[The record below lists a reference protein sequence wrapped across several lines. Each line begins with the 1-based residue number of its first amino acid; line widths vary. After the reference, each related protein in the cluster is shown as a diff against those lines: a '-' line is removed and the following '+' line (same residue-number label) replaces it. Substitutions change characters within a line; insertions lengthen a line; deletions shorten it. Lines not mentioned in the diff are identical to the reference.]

1 MRIVL
6 VSTTCLCLMLAGCNK
21 AATGGSDNQ
30 PMLAF
35 APSDARVSEK
45 VRPAAV
51 AAPAFSPN
59 TPTLSPN
66 DSAQGDSDGVAT
78 TPLTV
83 SLPKIA
89 YDYKY
94 NFLLPTD
101 QVVAAQQAHI
111 AACDKLGLAR
121 CQLVSSESGNSNGAS
136 LKLRVASDI
145 ARRFSTD
152 LVAAV
157 AKAGGRAVDQS
168 ISAEDVS
175 KEISDTNARIH
186 QRELLIQRLTQILQT
201 RAGKVSE
208 LVEAERSVAAAQ
220 EELDQAKAWLTE
232 LQGRVAMS
240 DVEITYGA
248 IISTRSPVGRQDQGP
263 LSETIGESWWLFTAV
278 LYAVLRLL
286 IFLAPWTVV
295 AGGIFVAVRALRR
308 RWVKPAEEGVDPT
321 PAEDI
326 APLA

>member
-6 VSTTCLCLMLAGCNK
+6 LSATCLCLLLAGCGK
-21 AATGGSDNQ
+21 ASTGSANGSTE
-30 PMLAF
+30 AF
-35 APSDARVSEK
+35 ATSEPRLAEK
-45 VRPAAV
+45 MPLAPAAPP
-51 AAPAFSPN
+51 APMMNNGAN
-59 TPTLSPN
+59 EDN
-66 DSAQGDSDGVAT
+66 DGVAT

-83 SLPKIA
+83 ALPKIA

-94 NFLLPTD
+94 NFLLPAD
-101 QVVAAQQAHI
+101 QVAAAQQAHI
-111 AACDKLGLAR
+111 AACDRLGLAR
-121 CQLVSSESGNSNGAS
+121 CQLVSSESGNSNAAS

-145 ARRFSTD
+145 ARRFSAD
-152 LVAAV
+152 LVASV

-232 LQGRVAMS
+232 LRGRVAMS
-240 DVEITYGA
+240 DVEITYRA
-248 IISTRSPVGRQDQGP
+248 IISATSPTGSRDQGP
-263 LSETIGESWWLFTAV
+263 LSETIGQSWWFFTAT
-278 LYAVLRLL
+278 LLAVLRLL
-286 IFLAPWTVV
+286 IFLAPWTIV
-295 AGGIFVAVRALRR
+295 AGGIFVAVRAIRR
-308 RWVKPAEEGVDPT
+308 RRVNPAEESADLT
-321 PAEDI
+321 PSGDI
-326 APLA
+326 ASVV

>member
-1 MRIVL
+1 MRTVL
-6 VSTTCLCLMLAGCNK
+6 LSTTCLCLLLAGCGK
-21 AATGGSDNQ
+21 APTSNGNTAPIEAMAIPN
-30 PMLAF
+30 PRLADVT
-35 APSDARVSEK
+35 P
-45 VRPAAV
+45 PAAV
-51 AAPAFSPN
+51 TAPALNTNNSP
-59 TPTLSPN
+59 
-66 DSAQGDSDGVAT
+66 GSDTDAVAT

-89 YDYKY
+89 YEYKFG
-94 NFLLPTD
+94 FLLPAD
-101 QVVAAQQAHI
+101 QVAAAQQAHI
-111 AACDKLGLAR
+111 AACDRLGLAR
-121 CQLVSSESGNSNGAS
+121 CQLVSSESGNGNGAS
-136 LKLRVASDI
+136 LKLRVASDL
-145 ARRFSTD
+145 ARRFSAD
-152 LVAAV
+152 LLASV

-240 DVEITYGA
+240 DVEIAYRAIVSGA
-248 IISTRSPVGRQDQGP
+248 SPPVSRDQGP
-263 LSETIGESWWLFTAV
+263 LSETIGQSWWFFTAM

-295 AGGIFVAVRALRR
+295 AGGIFVAARAVRR
-308 RWVKPAEEGVDPT
+308 RTTKPVEESAESMPS
-321 PAEDI
+321 EDN
-326 APLA
+326 APVA

>member
-6 VSTTCLCLMLAGCNK
+6 VSTMCLCLLLAGCDK
-21 AATGGSDNQ
+21 AATGNGNNRQLDT
-30 PMLAF
+30 F
-35 APSDARVSEK
+35 APSDPRVADIAP
-45 VRPAAV
+45 PAAV
-51 AAPAFSPN
+51 TA
-59 TPTLSPN
+59 PTLSTIVPSFSMNTAKSDN
-66 DSAQGDSDGVAT
+66 DAVAT

-83 SLPKIA
+83 TLPKIA

-94 NFLLPTD
+94 NFRLPAD
-101 QVVAAQQAHI
+101 QVAAAQQAHI
-111 AACDKLGLAR
+111 AACDKLGLTR
-121 CQLVSSESGNSNGAS
+121 CQLVSSQSSSGNGTS
-136 LKLRVASDI
+136 LRLRVASDVARKFSAELI
-145 ARRFSTD
+145 AS
-152 LVAAV
+152 V

-240 DVEITYGA
+240 DVGISYSA
-248 IISTRSPVGRQDQGP
+248 IVSSTSPAGSRDQGP
-263 LSETIGESWWLFTAV
+263 LSETVGQSWWFFTAMI
-278 LYAVLRLL
+278 YAILRLL
-286 IFLAPWTVV
+286 IFLAPWIVV
-295 AGGIFVAVRALRR
+295 GSGIFLGVRAARR
-308 RWVKPAEEGVDPT
+308 RWADPAAASVDPT
-321 PAEDI
+321 LVDDASPPA
-326 APLA
+326 

>member
-6 VSTTCLCLMLAGCNK
+6 LSTTCLCLLLAGCDK
-21 AATGGSDNQ
+21 APTGSANQ
-30 PMLAF
+30 PVEASTSSDPRLAEI
-35 APSDARVSEK
+35 AP
-45 VRPAAV
+45 PAPV
-51 AAPAFSPN
+51 
-59 TPTLSPN
+59 TP
-66 DSAQGDSDGVAT
+66 SALTMNNGAKGDNVGVAT
-78 TPLTV
+78 SPLTV
-83 SLPKIA
+83 TLPKIA

-94 NFLLPTD
+94 NFLLPAN
-101 QVVAAQQAHI
+101 QVAAAQQAHI
-111 AACDKLGLAR
+111 AACDRLGLGR
-121 CQLVSSESGNSNGAS
+121 CQLVSSESGNSNAAS

-145 ARRFSTD
+145 ARRFSAD
-152 LVAAV
+152 LVASV

-240 DVEITYGA
+240 DVEITYRA
-248 IISTRSPVGRQDQGP
+248 IISAASPAGGRDQGP
-263 LSETIGESWWLFTAV
+263 LSETIGQSWWFFTTTLLA
-278 LYAVLRLL
+278 LLRLL
-286 IFLAPWTVV
+286 IFLAPWAIV
-295 AGGIFVAVRALRR
+295 ASGIFVAVRAIRR
-308 RWVKPAEEGVDPT
+308 SRVN
-321 PAEDI
+321 PAEDSADLTPSEDV
-326 APLA
+326 APVA

>member
-6 VSTTCLCLMLAGCNK
+6 LSTTCLCLLLAGCDK
-21 AATGGSDNQ
+21 AATGNGNSRSMDAPVNSD
-30 PMLAF
+30 PRF
-35 APSDARVSEK
+35 AEAAS
-45 VRPAAV
+45 PAAV
-51 AAPAFSPN
+51 TAPKLLNA
-59 TPTLSPN
+59 N
-66 DSAQGDSDGVAT
+66 DSAKSEADAVAT

-83 SLPKIA
+83 ALPKIA

-94 NFLLPTD
+94 NFLLPAD
-101 QVVAAQQAHI
+101 QVAAAQQAHI
-111 AACDKLGLAR
+111 AACDRLGLGR
-121 CQLVSSESGNSNGAS
+121 CQLVSSESGNGNAAS
-136 LKLRVASDI
+136 LKLRVASDM
-145 ARRFSTD
+145 ARRFSAD
-152 LVAAV
+152 LVASV

-240 DVEITYGA
+240 DVEITYRA
-248 IISTRSPVGRQDQGP
+248 ILSAASPAGSRDQGP
-263 LSETIGESWWLFTAV
+263 LSETIGQSWWFFTAT
-278 LYAVLRLL
+278 LSAVLRLL
-286 IFLAPWTVV
+286 IFLAPWAIV
-295 AGGIFVAVRALRR
+295 AGGIFVAVRAMRR
-308 RWVKPAEEGVDPT
+308 RQVSPAEESADLT
-321 PAEDI
+321 PSGDI
-326 APLA
+326 APVA

>member
-6 VSTTCLCLMLAGCNK
+6 LSTTCLCLLLAGCDK
-21 AATGGSDNQ
+21 APTNNANQ
-30 PMLAF
+30 PTEAF
-35 APSDARVSEK
+35 AIPEPRLAEMAPVT
-45 VRPAAV
+45 PP
-51 AAPAFSPN
+51 APAMNSN
-59 TPTLSPN
+59 AKEDN
-66 DSAQGDSDGVAT
+66 DGVAT

-83 SLPKIA
+83 TLPKIA
-89 YDYKY
+89 YDYRY
-94 NFLLPTD
+94 SFRLPAD
-101 QVVAAQQAHI
+101 QVVAAQQTHI
-111 AACDKLGLAR
+111 AACDRLGLGR
-121 CQLVSSESGNSNGAS
+121 CQLVSSESGNSKGAS

-145 ARRFSTD
+145 ARRFSAD
-152 LVAAV
+152 LVASV

-240 DVEITYGA
+240 DVEITYSA
-248 IISTRSPVGRQDQGP
+248 IISAASPAGGRDQGP
-263 LSETIGESWWLFTAV
+263 LSETVGQSWWFFTAM

-286 IFLAPWTVV
+286 IFLAPWTIV
-295 AGGIFVAVRALRR
+295 AGGIFVVARAMRR
-308 RWVKPAEEGVDPT
+308 RRANPIEESPDSMSSEDNAPA
-321 PAEDI
+321 A
-326 APLA
+326 

>member
-6 VSTTCLCLMLAGCNK
+6 LSTTCLLLAGCGK
-21 AATGGSDNQ
+21 AATSNSNNQ
-30 PMLAF
+30 PIEAYAIPS
-35 APSDARVSEK
+35 APVAD
-45 VRPAAV
+45 VRPPATM
-51 AAPAFSPN
+51 AAP
-59 TPTLSPN
+59 TLLSTN
-66 DSAQGDSDGVAT
+66 DSAESGNDAVAT

-83 SLPKIA
+83 ALPKIA

-94 NFLLPTD
+94 NFVLPAG
-101 QVVAAQQAHI
+101 QVAAAQQAHI
-111 AACDKLGLAR
+111 AACDRLGLSR
-121 CQLVSSESGNSNGAS
+121 CQLVSSESGNSNATS

-145 ARRFSTD
+145 ARRFSAE
-152 LVAAV
+152 LVASV

-240 DVEITYGA
+240 DVEITYRA
-248 IISTRSPVGRQDQGP
+248 IISAASPVGSRGQGP
-263 LSETIGESWWLFTAV
+263 LSETIGQSWWFFTAM

-286 IFLAPWTVV
+286 IFVTPWTIV
-295 AGGIFVAVRALRR
+295 AGGIFVVVRAMRR
-308 RWVKPAEEGVDPT
+308 RWVNPVEESAASTLP
-321 PAEDI
+321 EDDVPV
-326 APLA
+326 A

>member
-1 MRIVL
+1 
-6 VSTTCLCLMLAGCNK
+6 
-21 AATGGSDNQ
+21 
-30 PMLAF
+30 
-35 APSDARVSEK
+35 
-45 VRPAAV
+45 
-51 AAPAFSPN
+51 
-59 TPTLSPN
+59 
-66 DSAQGDSDGVAT
+66 VAT

-83 SLPKIA
+83 TLPKIA

-94 NFLLPTD
+94 NFLLPAD
-101 QVVAAQQAHI
+101 LVAATQRGHI
-111 AACDKLGLAR
+111 AACDRLGLAR
-121 CQLVSSESGNSNGAS
+121 CQLVSSESGNSNVAS

-145 ARRFSTD
+145 ARRFSAD
-152 LVAAV
+152 LVASV

-168 ISAEDVS
+168 ISAEDMS

-240 DVEITYGA
+240 DVEIAYRA
-248 IISTRSPVGRQDQGP
+248 IISGASPPASRDQGP
-263 LSETIGESWWLFTAV
+263 LSETVGQSWWFFTAM

-286 IFLAPWTVV
+286 IFLAPWTIV
-295 AGGIFVAVRALRR
+295 AGGIFAAVRALRR
-308 RWVKPAEEGVDPT
+308 RRVNPGDESADLAPS
-321 PAEDI
+321 EDI
-326 APLA
+326 ALVA

>member
-6 VSTTCLCLMLAGCNK
+6 LSTTCLCLLLAGCDK
-21 AATGGSDNQ
+21 AATSNSNNQ
-30 PMLAF
+30 PIEAY
-35 APSDARVSEK
+35 AIPSARVADVK
-45 VRPAAV
+45 PPATV
-51 AAPAFSPN
+51 AAP
-59 TPTLSPN
+59 TLLDTNNSAESDN
-66 DSAQGDSDGVAT
+66 DVVAT

-83 SLPKIA
+83 ALPKIA

-94 NFLLPTD
+94 NFLLPAD
-101 QVVAAQQAHI
+101 QVAAAQQAHI
-111 AACDKLGLAR
+111 AACDRLGLGR
-121 CQLVSSESGNSNGAS
+121 CQLVSSESGNSNAAS

-145 ARRFSTD
+145 ARRFSAD
-152 LVAAV
+152 LVASV

-240 DVEITYGA
+240 DVEVTYRA
-248 IISTRSPVGRQDQGP
+248 IISAASPAGSRDQGP
-263 LSETIGESWWLFTAV
+263 LSETMGQSWWFFTTT
-278 LYAVLRLL
+278 LLAVLRLL
-286 IFLAPWTVV
+286 IFLAPWTIV
-295 AGGIFVAVRALRR
+295 AGGIFVAVRAIRR
-308 RWVKPAEEGVDPT
+308 NRVKS
-321 PAEDI
+321 AEDS
-326 APLA
+326 ARFDAV